1 MFGQCPFS
9 CVALL
14 QPEMMG
20 HYLGEFSITYK
31 PVKHGRPG
39 NDRPGRGPTA
49 EASADLLS
57 VPCTPGWEHA
67 ITAKARHARHA
78 RACIRVNSGWRTEQW
93 LIYAAAVHADS
104 IGIARWSLRPD
115 RCECRAMSVP
125 NLSGGPAAVYALK
138 I

>member
-49 EASADLLS
+49 EAVRGFVVSAM
-57 VPCTPGWEHA
+57 
-67 ITAKARHARHA
+67 HARLGACDHCESTPCAA
-78 RACIRVNSGWRTEQW
+78 RTRLRSCEQW
-93 LIYAAAVHADS
+93 LAY
-104 IGIARWSLRPD
+104 
-115 RCECRAMSVP
+115 
-125 NLSGGPAAVYALK
+125 
-138 I
+138 